1 MIGWCA
7 LKKNS
12 NIQNPH
18 DKLFKAALQYP
29 DLAKEFIQTHLP
41 ESILKKINL
50 NSIEVS
56 PNTFIDEE
64 LRLSESDVLL
74 KCLMD
79 GEEGYLYL
87 LCEHQSTQDNL
98 MPFRLLKYLIKIWD
112 YHQSNANKRNTPF
125 PVIFPCVFYSGNG
138 VYKKARA
145 VWELCGNHA
154 ELMRYILQQ
163 PFHLIDVNL
172 IPEQELIERKLS
184 GTMEF
189 LMRHRFRQ
197 QQNLEQEL
205 GKIAQNIN
213 FLILEEEEQFVLQLL
228 SYVMV
233 VDEAHRNI
241 SELIAIIHNELSPEA
256 ESKIMNLADRI
267 KEEGRLEGERKGILE
282 GILEGKL
289 ETAREML
296 NAGSD
301 LAFIAKVTRLPLEK
315 IKALKNKH

>member
-1 MIGWCA
+1 MSSKTSEII
-7 LKKNS
+7 S
-12 NIQNPH
+12 NPH
-18 DKLFKAALQYP
+18 DKLFKASLQYP

-41 ESILKKINL
+41 ETILKKINF
-50 NSIEVS
+50 NSIEIS

-74 KCLMD
+74 KCVMD
-79 GEEGYLYL
+79 GEDGYLYL

-112 YHQSNANKRNTPF
+112 YHQISTSKKNAPF

-145 VWELCGNHA
+145 VWELCGKHS
-154 ELMRYILQQ
+154 ELMRNILQQ

-172 IPEQELIERKLS
+172 IPEQELIKRKLS

-197 QQNLEQEL
+197 HQNLEQEL
-205 GKIAQNIN
+205 KKIAQNIN
-213 FLILEEEEQFVLQLL
+213 FLLLEEEEQFVLQLL
-228 SYVMV
+228 NYVMV
-233 VDEAHRNI
+233 IDEAHRNV
-241 SELIAIIHNELSPEA
+241 SELIAIIHKELSPEA

-267 KEEGRLEGERKGILE
+267 KEEGRLEGERKGLLE

-301 LAFIAKVTRLPLEK
+301 IAFIAKVTHLPLDK